1 MNDKETVPK
10 RTHIVQQAYLKNF
23 SRKTKKGFFLYR
35 FDKQTEKVQYL
46 NVKRVAVEKHF
57 YPPEVETWLAN
68 EIEAKGIS
76 ILNNVI
82 ENKSIDNLPVSEKE
96 YLIRWILVQD
106 TRTREMRNEIR
117 QVFEDGTLL
126 ISKTYDSD
134 FIEKY
139 ENLKV
144 KFNEDFL
151 QAIQLEFMV
160 EFLRIIPRLMNYKFS
175 LLINKSKIQYFT
187 ADHPIFRYN
196 TYHQCFQDKNRYENI
211 FRNYGEGD
219 GYLSPG
225 VEIRLPLNPSLC
237 LIITEMT
244 PAKYHHI
251 DKQIYS
257 RMDAT
262 YYNVVFVNERLSAK
276 ANRFIYSKNKDFS
289 IAKRIIR
296 DNPDLRFEDKKRIEI
311 V

>member
-1 MNDKETVPK
+1 MNKKDSIPK

-35 FDKQTEKVQYL
+35 FDKKTENIQYL
-46 NVKRVAVEKHF
+46 NVKKIAVEKSF
-57 YPPEVETWLAN
+57 YPPEVEKWLAT

-76 ILNNVI
+76 IINNII
-82 ENKSIDNLPVSEKE
+82 ENKSIDNLSISEKE
-96 YLIRWILVQD
+96 YLTHWILIQD

-117 QVFEDGTLL
+117 QVLEDGTLL
-126 ISKTYDSD
+126 ISRTYDPE
-134 FIEKY
+134 IREKY
-139 ENLKV
+139 KNLKV

-151 QAIQLEFMV
+151 QAVQLEFMV
-160 EFLRIIPRLMNYKFS
+160 EFLRLFPRLMNYKFS
-175 LLINKSKIQYFT
+175 LLINKSNIQYYT
-187 ADHPIFRYN
+187 ADHPIFKYN
-196 TYHQCFQDKNRYENI
+196 TYHQCFQDKNRYEKI

-225 VEIRLPLNPSLC
+225 VEINLPLNPSLC

-244 PAKYHHI
+244 PAKYIHI
-251 DKQIYS
+251 DRQIYS
-257 RMDAT
+257 RMDAN
-262 YYNVVFVNERLSAK
+262 YDNVVFVNERLSAK

-296 DNPDLRFEDKKRIEI
+296 DNPDLRFEDKKRVEMQ
-311 V
+311 